1 MVVAPTD
8 EKPEKY
14 AMNLQ
19 AENVSWSVAAKQ
31 IVDAVSLVVE
41 EGEFVGLIG
50 PNGSGKS
57 SLLRTIYRILQPDS
71 GVIELGGTNVWDVT
85 PGEVARQMAVVMQES
100 TGDFDFSVREIVMMG
115 RNPHKGMFDRETVWD
130 IQLVDDALDQVGII
144 DFAQRSFL
152 TLSGGE
158 KQRVLIARALVQQ
171 ANFLVL
177 DEPTNH
183 LDIHYQLEILELVK
197 SLGTT
202 TIAALHELNLA
213 ALYCDR
219 LYVLKQ
225 GQLVASGTPETVLH
239 PDLIRDVYGVWS
251 EVSLHSLTG
260 KLTIT
265 FLPEKVGRL
274 LDRKSKG

>member
-1 MVVAPTD
+1 
-8 EKPEKY
+8 
-14 AMNLQ
+14 MNLQ

-31 IVDAVSLVVE
+31 IVDAVSLVVD

-130 IQLVDDALDQVGII
+130 IQLVDDALDQVGIV

-213 ALYCDR
+213 AFYCDR

-225 GQLVASGTPETVLH
+225 GQLVASGTPEAVLH

-265 FLPEKVGRL
+265 FFPEKVGRL
-274 LDRKSKG
+274 LDINNKG

>member
-1 MVVAPTD
+1 MVVAQTD

-31 IVDAVSLVVE
+31 IVDAVSLVVD

-57 SLLRTIYRILQPDS
+57 SLLRTIYRILQPDT

-85 PGEVARQMAVVMQES
+85 PSEVARQMAVVMQES

-130 IQLVDDALDQVGII
+130 IQLVDDALDQVGIV

-213 ALYCDR
+213 AFYCDR

-225 GQLVASGTPETVLH
+225 GQLVASGTPEAVLH

-265 FLPEKVGRL
+265 FFPEKVGRL
-274 LDRKSKG
+274 LDVNNKG

>member
-1 MVVAPTD
+1 
-8 EKPEKY
+8 
-14 AMNLQ
+14 MNLQ

-31 IVDAVSLVVE
+31 IVDAVSLVVD

-57 SLLRTIYRILQPDS
+57 SLLRTIYRILQPDT

-100 TGDFDFSVREIVMMG
+100 TGDFDFSVREIVMMC

-225 GQLVASGTPETVLH
+225 GQLVASGTPEAVLH

-265 FLPEKVGRL
+265 FFPEKVGRL
-274 LDRKSKG
+274 LDRKKKG

>member
-1 MVVAPTD
+1 MVVAQTD

-31 IVDAVSLVVE
+31 IVDAVSLVVD

-130 IQLVDDALDQVGII
+130 IQLVDDALDQVGIV

-213 ALYCDR
+213 AFYCDR

-225 GQLVASGTPETVLH
+225 GQLVASGTPEAVLH

-265 FLPEKVGRL
+265 FFPEKVGRL
-274 LDRKSKG
+274 LDINNKG

>member
-31 IVDAVSLVVE
+31 IVDAVSLVVD

-130 IQLVDDALDQVGII
+130 IQLVDDALDQVGIV

-213 ALYCDR
+213 AFYCDR

-225 GQLVASGTPETVLH
+225 GQLVASGTPEAVLH

-265 FLPEKVGRL
+265 FFPEKVGRL
-274 LDRKSKG
+274 LDINNKG

>member
-31 IVDAVSLVVE
+31 IVDAVSLVVD

-85 PGEVARQMAVVMQES
+85 PSEVARQMAVVMQES

-213 ALYCDR
+213 AFYCDR

-225 GQLVASGTPETVLH
+225 GQLVASGTPEAVLH

-265 FLPEKVGRL
+265 FFPEKVGRL
-274 LDRKSKG
+274 LDKNNKR